1 MVRFVLLLQLLIA
14 AVACADG
21 KIFRG
26 VAELSPMP
34 EQAAILGWKDG
45 IETLII
51 RTEYASSGAASP
63 AAWVVP
69 VPSTPEVFEAG
80 RGVVDSAR
88 AMFTPRLDS
97 SGLSSRLGL
106 LILAMI
112 TIGVLHLIGA
122 ATDRLAMRLL
132 TAASLFIMIAV
143 VCGGLGRPRGLH
155 SASQSVT
162 IHTSAIV
169 GAYDVTVVSSSEPDA
184 LRRWLTEF
192 GVDVSKDADAAIAAY
207 VKDGWRFVAA
217 KLREAGA
224 KGTLSPHPLGMR
236 FAAASPVY
244 PMRLTAVGNSG
255 AAGATG
261 TPLSL
266 ELFVF
271 GPGTA
276 SATGMRVVSSGPVI
290 EEKEAIAPAYRMFPS
305 EEIMLTH
312 HGVARAASGCAWAT
326 RLAGSFTPA
335 AMASDIGISFGSG
348 RMSGRVV
355 YAESDRASVVAL
367 WIMIS
372 VTMSALVSLP
382 LTWRRRW
389 TWRRCA
395 SVFVVAVLLGA
406 VSSAIAVAVATF
418 APTESALRWMDAN
431 RNMEGAWMIVADA
444 QRPEDWPT
452 TVEAACER
460 FEKEWARL
468 TEGVDSGEK
477 PTFGE
482 GPGQYTIRAEGGEL
496 RFRWVNHLG
505 IEVDSEVAIPLNR
518 AK

>member
-1 MVRFVLLLQLLIA
+1 MVRLVLLLQLLIA
-14 AVACADG
+14 VVACADG

-51 RTEYASSGAASP
+51 RTEYANSGSASP

-69 VPSTPEVFEAG
+69 VPATPEVFEAG

-162 IHTSAIV
+162 IHTSVIV

-192 GVDVSKDADAAIAAY
+192 GVDVSKDTDAAITAY
-207 VKDGWRFVAA
+207 AKDGWRFVAA
-217 KLREAGA
+217 KLRETGA

-255 AAGATG
+255 AAGTVG
-261 TPLSL
+261 TPLEL
-266 ELFVF
+266 ELLVF

-276 SATGMRVVSSGPVI
+276 SVPGMRVVSSGWLD
-290 EEKEAIAPAYRMFPS
+290 ESDERARWLFPGD
-305 EEIMLTH
+305 EIMLTH
-312 HGVARAASGCAWAT
+312 HGVARAASGCVWAT

-335 AMASDIGISFGSG
+335 AMASDIAVTFGRG
-348 RMSGRVV
+348 ETIGRVA
-355 YAESDRASVVAL
+355 YAGSDRGSIIAL
-367 WIMIS
+367 WIMVPAALAGV
-372 VTMSALVSLP
+372 VTLP
-382 LTWRRRW
+382 FTWRRRW
-389 TWRRCA
+389 TLRRCA
-395 SVFVVAVLLGA
+395 GVLATTAVLGA
-406 VSSAIAVAVATF
+406 AASAVAVSRATF
-418 APTESALRWMDAN
+418 VRTESALWLNAVGSRIEN
-431 RNMEGAWMIVADA
+431 AWWIVTDP
-444 QRPEDWPT
+444 QKPEDWPT

-468 TEGVDSGEK
+468 TEGVDSGER